1 MACVP
6 IFFHFMRVRIIHYT
20 FGYLHPSQSWV
31 WFILGL
37 AGLFAGDI
45 MGRMTLA
52 ARASFEEHLHTMR
65 TEYKDA
71 RAVEA
76 WSSELGAISY
86 AESIS
91 LMDLPLLTGDVDNR
105 ASTESLKLRLDRLES
120 RLSEVEL
127 LNGFPR

>member
-1 MACVP
+1 MLDGCE
-6 IFFHFMRVRIIHYT
+6 Y
-20 FGYLHPSQSWV
+20 
-31 WFILGL
+31 FILINRT
-37 AGLFAGDI
+37 AHDPCAR

-71 RAVEA
+71 LVSKGRREAFDRLVEA

-91 LMDLPLLTGDVDNR
+91 LMDLLLLTGGIDNR
-105 ASTESLKLRLDRLES
+105 AFTESLKLRLDRLEF

-127 LNGFPR
+127 LNGLPRIG